1 MPRFTP
7 AAATASLDILAAASG
22 AVRRTAFRV
31 PLRPVIAPVLAP
43 VLAAVLLAAC
53 QSAPVTGR
61 SQLLIVPEETAIASS
76 QTAYIQMLSPLEKQG
91 RLDNDPAITKRI
103 VTITE
108 RLIPHA
114 IKYRPETAEW
124 QWSVKVIDDPKT
136 VNAWCMAGGRMAFYT
151 GLIVAL
157 NPTDDEI
164 AQVMGHEIAHAL
176 AKHQAEKMSQA
187 MAQQVGL
194 NVVGVLAGPKFSG
207 LAMQAANSAAQVALT
222 LPNSR
227 EAESEADRIG
237 IELAARAGYDPRSA
251 VTLWQKMAK
260 LGGGGGKSDFLST
273 HPAPEKRQE
282 ALAALV
288 PQMLPYYEDR
298 SPRPV
303 FRLKPVTFSKV
314 EAR

>member
-1 MPRFTP
+1 MPRITTAAP
-7 AAATASLDILAAASG
+7 AAAFRLATAS
-22 AVRRTAFRV
+22 
-31 PLRPVIAPVLAP
+31 
-43 VLAAVLLAAC
+43 LAAVLLLGAC

-61 SQLLIVPEETAIASS
+61 SQFLIVPEETAIAAS
-76 QTAYIQMLSPLEKQG
+76 QTAYLQMLAPLQKQG
-91 RLDNDPAITKRI
+91 RLDNDPAVTKRI
-103 VTITE
+103 LAITE
-108 RLIPHA
+108 RLVPHA

-157 NPTDDEI
+157 KPTDDEI

-176 AKHQAEKMSQA
+176 AKHQAEKMSHT

-194 NVVGVLAGPKFSG
+194 NLVGVLAGPRYAG
-207 LAMQAANSAAQVALT
+207 LAVQAATAAAGVSIG

-237 IELAARAGYDPRSA
+237 IELAARAGYDPRAA
-251 VTLWQKMAK
+251 VSLWQKMAQVS
-260 LGGGGGKSDFLST
+260 GSSGKSDFLST

-288 PQMLPYYEDR
+288 PQMLPYFEDT

-303 FRLKPVTFSKV
+303 FRLKPVVFAAAASN
-314 EAR
+314 

>member
-1 MPRFTP
+1 M
-7 AAATASLDILAAASG
+7 
-22 AVRRTAFRV
+22 
-31 PLRPVIAPVLAP
+31 RPVVPVLLS
-43 VLAAVLLAAC
+43 VAALLAAC

-61 SQLLIVPEETAIASS
+61 KQFMIVSESSAIASS
-76 QTAYIQMLSPLEKQG
+76 EAAYAQMLTPLAKQG
-91 RLDNDPAITKRI
+91 KLDNDPMLTARI
-103 VTITE
+103 VGITE

-114 IKYRPETAEW
+114 IKYRPETAQW

-136 VNAWCMAGGRMAFYT
+136 VNAWCMAGGRMAFYS
-151 GLIVAL
+151 GLAL
-157 NPTDDEI
+157 ALKPTDDEI

-176 AKHQAEKMSQA
+176 AKHQAEKMSVA
-187 MAQQVGL
+187 MGSQVAIGAIEIL
-194 NVVGVLAGPKFSG
+194 GGERYGG
-207 LAMQAANSAAQVALT
+207 LAAQAAVAAAAVAVT

-260 LGGGGGKSDFLST
+260 VSGGGKSDFLST
-273 HPAPEKRQE
+273 HPAPEKRQQ

-288 PQMLPYYEDR
+288 PQMQPYFEDR

-303 FRLKPVTFSKV
+303 FKLVAQPLQPAGTR
-314 EAR
+314 

>member
-1 MPRFTP
+1 MPRIAP
-7 AAATASLDILAAASG
+7 ATASIGPAILAAASS
-22 AVRRTAFRV
+22 AVHRAGLRVARRAAIV
-31 PLRPVIAPVLAP
+31 P
-43 VLAAVLLAAC
+43 VLAALALAAC

-76 QTAYIQMLSPLEKQG
+76 KTAYLQMLSPLEKQG
-91 RLDNDPAITKRI
+91 KLDNDPAVTKRI

-108 RLIPHA
+108 RLVPHA
-114 IKYRPETAEW
+114 INYRPETADW

-157 NPTDDEI
+157 KPTDDEI

-176 AKHQAEKMSQA
+176 AKHQAEKMSQT
-187 MAQQVGL
+187 MAKQVGL

-260 LGGGGGKSDFLST
+260 VSGGSGKSDFLST

-288 PQMLPYYEDR
+288 PQMLPYFEDR

-303 FRLKPVTFSKV
+303 FRLKPVTFAT
-314 EAR
+314 ARAE